1 MGEKTEEMEKLKI
14 QNTDLESERNRME
27 SKMAEIEQF
36 RQEVAKEAN
45 QHMEET
51 GDKMRELKTQF
62 ENKQEEVNR
71 LLEEKEEAELSAKK
85 MTDDLKSLQNKYNDA
100 VQNSSNADMIKEK
113 HLLKEKNE
121 KLTNMCKKYIAKIK
135 QQEAALKEKE
145 GMVENDKIEEYNEK
159 IANFEKEITEAR
171 SENEILMEE
180 MTAKYQIIEDLQN
193 QLSQK
198 EADCEKWERE
208 CNAKEN
214 ILIQKETE
222 KDDIIRN
229 LKQKLE
235 DAPEDISIPVNIAEA
250 TLAHEKTKTELLNL
264 KEKCK
269 KLIVKV
275 KQQDAQ
281 IKRKAWDSTSSE
293 ASTVVNDDI
302 ELLSEENEKLKKENM
317 EFKKKQIVKNGRGN
331 VT

>member
-1 MGEKTEEMEKLKI
+1 MGE
-14 QNTDLESERNRME
+14 
-27 SKMAEIEQF
+27 
-36 RQEVAKEAN
+36 
-45 QHMEET
+45 
-51 GDKMRELKTQF
+51 
-62 ENKQEEVNR
+62 
-71 LLEEKEEAELSAKK
+71 
-85 MTDDLKSLQNKYNDA
+85 DLKSLQNKYNDTL
-100 VQNSSNADMIKEK
+100 QNSSNADMIKEK

-180 MTAKYQIIEDLQN
+180 MTTKYQIIEDLQN

-208 CNAKEN
+208 CSAKEN
-214 ILIQKETE
+214 LLIQKETE

-235 DAPEDISIPVNIAEA
+235 DAPEDISIPVNVAEA

-264 KEKCK
+264 REKCK

-281 IKRKAWDSTSSE
+281 IKRKARDSTSSE
-293 ASTVVNDDI
+293 ASIVVNEDN
-302 ELLSEENEKLKKENM
+302 EQLSEENEKLKKENV
-317 EFKKKQIVKNGRGN
+317 EAKKNI
-331 VT
+331 

>member
-1 MGEKTEEMEKLKI
+1 MGKKENMEFKKTYEEFSTSSGQEIEKLKNEI
-14 QNTDLESERNRME
+14 EYIKKSQGVDLEDIKRENM
-27 SKMAEIEQF
+27 
-36 RQEVAKEAN
+36 
-45 QHMEET
+45 
-51 GDKMRELKTQF
+51 ELKEKFDDIET
-62 ENKQEEVNR
+62 KIKSQETDFQKKNSK
-71 LLEEKEEAELSAKK
+71 LEEKLEAIKK
-85 MTDDLKSLQNKYNDA
+85 ERTSLY
-100 VQNSSNADMIKEK
+100 
-113 HLLKEKNE
+113 
-121 KLTNMCKKYIAKIK
+121 
-135 QQEAALKEKE
+135 
-145 GMVENDKIEEYNEK
+145 
-159 IANFEKEITEAR
+159 
-171 SENEILMEE
+171 
-180 MTAKYQIIEDLQN
+180 
-193 QLSQK
+193 
-198 EADCEKWERE
+198 E

-281 IKRKAWDSTSSE
+281 IKRKARDSTSSE

-302 ELLSEENEKLKKENM
+302 EQLSEVKK
-317 EFKKKQIVKNGRGN
+317 
-331 VT
+331 

>member
-1 MGEKTEEMEKLKI
+1 MGNLKEKCKKLIVKVKQQDAQIKRKARDSTSSEASTVVNDDIELLSEENEKLKKENMEFKKMYEEFSTSSGQEI
-14 QNTDLESERNRME
+14 EKLKNEIEYIKKSQGVDLEDIKRENME
-27 SKMAEIEQF
+27 
-36 RQEVAKEAN
+36 
-45 QHMEET
+45 
-51 GDKMRELKTQF
+51 
-62 ENKQEEVNR
+62 
-71 LLEEKEEAELSAKK
+71 
-85 MTDDLKSLQNKYNDA
+85 
-100 VQNSSNADMIKEK
+100 
-113 HLLKEKNE
+113 LKEKFDDIE
-121 KLTNMCKKYIAKIK
+121 TKIK
-135 QQEAALKEKE
+135 SQETDFQKKNSKL
-145 GMVENDKIEEYNEK
+145 
-159 IANFEKEITEAR
+159 
-171 SENEILMEE
+171 EE

-275 KQQDAQ
+275 K
-281 IKRKAWDSTSSE
+281 
-293 ASTVVNDDI
+293 
-302 ELLSEENEKLKKENM
+302 
-317 EFKKKQIVKNGRGN
+317 
-331 VT
+331 

>member
-1 MGEKTEEMEKLKI
+1 
-14 QNTDLESERNRME
+14 
-27 SKMAEIEQF
+27 
-36 RQEVAKEAN
+36 
-45 QHMEET
+45 
-51 GDKMRELKTQF
+51 
-62 ENKQEEVNR
+62 
-71 LLEEKEEAELSAKK
+71 
-85 MTDDLKSLQNKYNDA
+85 
-100 VQNSSNADMIKEK
+100 
-113 HLLKEKNE
+113 
-121 KLTNMCKKYIAKIK
+121 
-135 QQEAALKEKE
+135 
-145 GMVENDKIEEYNEK
+145 
-159 IANFEKEITEAR
+159 
-171 SENEILMEE
+171 MEE

-250 TLAHEKTKTELLNL
+250 TLAHKKTKTELLNL

-281 IKRKAWDSTSSE
+281 IKRKARDSTSSE
-293 ASTVVNDDI
+293 ASTVVHNCALRI
-302 ELLSEENEKLKKENM
+302 FSMQIKLKKENM
-317 EFKKKQIVKNGRGN
+317 EFK
-331 VT
+331 

>member
-1 MGEKTEEMEKLKI
+1 MG
-14 QNTDLESERNRME
+14 
-27 SKMAEIEQF
+27 
-36 RQEVAKEAN
+36 
-45 QHMEET
+45 
-51 GDKMRELKTQF
+51 
-62 ENKQEEVNR
+62 
-71 LLEEKEEAELSAKK
+71 
-85 MTDDLKSLQNKYNDA
+85 
-100 VQNSSNADMIKEK
+100 
-113 HLLKEKNE
+113 
-121 KLTNMCKKYIAKIK
+121 
-135 QQEAALKEKE
+135 
-145 GMVENDKIEEYNEK
+145 
-159 IANFEKEITEAR
+159 
-171 SENEILMEE
+171 EE

-198 EADCEKWERE
+198 EADCENWERE

-281 IKRKAWDSTSSE
+281 IKRKARDSTSSE

-302 ELLSEENEKLKKENM
+302 EQLSDENEKLKKENM
-317 EFKKKQIVKNGRGN
+317 EFKKTYEELSNSSGKEIEKLKNEIEDIKKSQG
-331 VT
+331 V